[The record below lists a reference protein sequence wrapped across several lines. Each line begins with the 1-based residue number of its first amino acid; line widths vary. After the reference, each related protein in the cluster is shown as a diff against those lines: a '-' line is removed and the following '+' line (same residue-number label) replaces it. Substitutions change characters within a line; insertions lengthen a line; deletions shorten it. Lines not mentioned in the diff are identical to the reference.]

1 MFATRS
7 RRSRRRAG
15 PSPRRRRGAAVVM
28 FAVFL
33 MLLMMFVAIAAD
45 FGRVY
50 VARNALQT
58 AADASAMAGAVELV
72 KAEGSETK
80 VIDATREF
88 ANRNA
93 LFHTPIDTSGT
104 HVTVE
109 IGKWNDETKVFTP
122 GVALDEADAVRATV
136 WSYVDFHFAPLF
148 GIGGRNATAMAI
160 GWAGANVAS
169 SSDCLKPWT
178 IPLKYLK
185 KAILG
190 PDFATDPYPNQL
202 TKDDQKKLD
211 SLLAAGSDQLDFT
224 LKQGTGSP
232 DDNSGNFYSVSMPVY
247 CPISTKECDLNDV
260 DKGNKAVT
268 EQIESCSNTK
278 LEIGD
283 VLLTQPGEAAQ
294 PTINAIENFCEAQTG
309 SKSCAGVP
317 IKASFFTELSDET
330 KEWTE
335 LDKVPSGRF
344 PVEIAV
350 MASFEITEVK
360 KDQEPQTCTGTGKD
374 KVCTQPDPKATIT
387 GRFIKQDD
395 AGHVGPAPSLLKKTI
410 LVK

>member
-1 MFATRS
+1 
-7 RRSRRRAG
+7 
-15 PSPRRRRGAAVVM
+15 
-28 FAVFL
+28 

-72 KAEGSETK
+72 KIPGTETQ
-80 VIDATREF
+80 VVDASKEF
-88 ANRNA
+88 VNRND
-93 LFHTPIDTSGT
+93 LFHTAIDSSGT
-104 HVTVE
+104 NVTVE
-109 IGKWNDETKVFTP
+109 IGQWDDVAKVFTP
-122 GVALDEADAVRATV
+122 GGALADADAVRATV
-136 WSYVDFHFAPLF
+136 KSYVDFHFAPLF
-148 GIGGRNATAMAI
+148 GINGRNATAMAI
-160 GWAGANVAS
+160 GWIGANVAS

-190 PDFATDPYPNQL
+190 ADYATDPYPNQL
-202 TKDDQKKLD
+202 TKDDQAKLD
-211 SLLAAGSDQLDFT
+211 ALLAAGSEQLNFT

-232 DDNSGNFYSVSMPVY
+232 DDNGGNFYSVSMPVY
-247 CPISTKECDLNDV
+247 CPISTKTCDLNDV

-268 EQIESCSNTK
+268 EQIATCSNAK

-294 PTINAIENFCEAQTG
+294 PTINAIEDFCEAQTG

-317 IKASFFTELSDET
+317 IKASFFTELTDET
-330 KEWTE
+330 KEWTD
-335 LDKVPSGRF
+335 LDHVPSGRF

-360 KDQEPQTCTGTGKD
+360 KEQEPKVCTGTGKD
-374 KVCTQPDPKATIT
+374 QVCTTPDPKATIV
-387 GRFIKQDD
+387 GKFIKQDD
-395 AGHVGPAPSLLKKTI
+395 GGHVGPSPSLLKKTI